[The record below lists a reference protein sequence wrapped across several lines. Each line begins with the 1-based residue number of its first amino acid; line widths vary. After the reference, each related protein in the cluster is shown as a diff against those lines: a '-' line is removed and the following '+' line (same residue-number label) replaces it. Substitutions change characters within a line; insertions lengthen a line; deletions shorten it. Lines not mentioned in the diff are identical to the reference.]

1 MSAIPYSLSGRF
13 SAELLWPNKFYWS
26 AFDVLIHSNG
36 LQIVLNI
43 LWKEGD
49 DFESEMGFKLETA
62 YFVLKHIIYRTL
74 QFDKTFEFIRHA
86 DVIKG
91 MPCNAIAGCCL
102 SPASVKRVLSRLS
115 PPQNDYLLK
124 LRFVH
129 NGTRIITPLYGLN
142 LPAFLK
148 LTTAWWQAEIDT
160 DEVSKDTSEYR
171 PNRKPSN
178 LMLRGRC
185 MLKHCVEFS
194 ENWQDA
200 FDFLVK
206 CSKPI
211 SDVEDFIKKWSK
223 HFPTPRKRG
232 TLVSDFEHNI
242 ADCRKMKQLRKD
254 YLEEIEE

>member
-1 MSAIPYSLSGRF
+1 MSAIPYSRSNRI
-13 SAELLWPNKFYWS
+13 SDCLLWSNKFYWS
-26 AFDVLIHSNG
+26 AFDVLINSNG
-36 LQIVLNI
+36 LQILLSS
-43 LWKEGD
+43 LWREGLD
-49 DFESEMGFKLETA
+49 LDNDSGLKLETA

-74 QFDKTFEFIRHA
+74 QFDKSFEFVRYG

-91 MPCNAIAGCCL
+91 MPCNSIAGCCL
-102 SPASVKRVLSRLS
+102 SPASVKRVLNKLS
-115 PPQNDYLLK
+115 PPQNDYLIK

-142 LPAFLK
+142 LPAILK
-148 LTTAWWQAEIDT
+148 LVFAWWQSEIDVE
-160 DEVSKDTSEYR
+160 EVSKDRYEDR

-185 MLKHCVEFS
+185 MLNHCVEFS

-223 HFPTPRKRG
+223 HFPRNRE
-232 TLVSDFEHNI
+232 TLLSNLKHNLDECKKI
-242 ADCRKMKQLRKD
+242 RQLRKE
-254 YLEEIEE
+254 YLANIEN